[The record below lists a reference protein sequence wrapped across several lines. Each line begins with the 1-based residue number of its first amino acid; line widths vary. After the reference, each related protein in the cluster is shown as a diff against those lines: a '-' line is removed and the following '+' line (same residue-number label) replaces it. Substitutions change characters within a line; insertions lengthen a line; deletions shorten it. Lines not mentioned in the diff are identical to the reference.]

1 MDHPIPAPP
10 SSQSAARVSAD
21 ERPRAPL
28 IGVVTG
34 VLLLA
39 GFAAWSGIRIS
50 AATRAKKEVAAQ
62 RNEDAH
68 RAATAAQ
75 ALPVVAVVSPVQANW
90 EPIVEIDGTI
100 LAGQS
105 AELGF
110 KTMGRLAQVSV
121 KVGDTVKPGQLLAS
135 LDANEAGAQLR
146 AAKARVRAAEAQL
159 ALATDNEKRTT
170 AMVSSGSTPE
180 ALGVQSSQQRAL
192 AVAQLD
198 SANAEVSLVGTT
210 LANHRLTAPFAGS
223 VTRAPDGVGAVVNA
237 SSTLFEIVDLSHLR
251 LRGTLSEHDA
261 SLVDVGAPLAVTT
274 ERGPV
279 AGKVTAVLGSVD
291 PSTRRVRLE
300 AEVDNADGRLR
311 AGSFVRAE
319 LRGKSTIPVL
329 RLPHGV
335 LSSNGQDE
343 VFVVTGEV
351 LASRRIHYSVD
362 KNGELLVRH
371 GLAPNERVVLSPK
384 SDAKAGDRVIVAER
398 AAAAAAPEAAKTPAP
413 AASPR

>member
-1 MDHPIPAPP
+1 MDHPIPAPS
-10 SSQSAARVSAD
+10 SSQAPSRSPAD

-75 ALPVVAVVSPVQANW
+75 ALPVVSVTTPVAGTW
-90 EPIVEIDGTI
+90 EPTVEIDGTI

-110 KTMGRLAQVSV
+110 KTTGRIAQVSV
-121 KVGDTVKPGQLLAS
+121 KVGDTVKAGQLLAS

-146 AAKARVRAAEAQL
+146 SAKARVRAAEAQL
-159 ALATDNEKRTT
+159 ALAADNEKRTS
-170 AMVSSGSTPE
+170 AMVASGSTPE
-180 ALGVQSSQQRAL
+180 ALGVQTAQQHAL
-192 AVAQLD
+192 ASAQLD
-198 SANAEVSLVGTT
+198 SANADVSLVGAA
-210 LANHRLTAPFAGS
+210 LANHRLSAPFAGS
-223 VTRAPDGVGAVVNA
+223 ITRAPDGVGGVV
-237 SSTLFEIVDLSHLR
+237 SPGTTLFEVVDLSHLR

-261 SLVDVGAPLAVTT
+261 PLVDTGAGLTIDT
-274 ERGPV
+274 ERGTV
-279 AGKVTAVLGSVD
+279 AGRVTAVLGSVD
-291 PSTRRVRLE
+291 PSTRRIRIE
-300 AEVDNADGRLR
+300 AEVDNAGGRLR

-319 LRGKSTIPVL
+319 LRGKNTIPVL
-329 RLPHGV
+329 RLPRDV
-335 LSSNGQDE
+335 LSGNGQDQ
-343 VFVVTGEV
+343 VFVVTGDV
-351 LASRRIHYSVD
+351 LASRHIDYSVD

-371 GLAPNERVVLSPK
+371 GLGNDERVVLSPK
-384 SDAKAGDRVIVAER
+384 SDAKAGDRVTVATN
-398 AAAAAAPEAAKTPAP
+398 APPEAPGAQAAP
-413 AASPR
+413 AASTR